1 MPEQTSSA
9 TKLTKSA
16 LVAILAMFLLEEGRM
31 RSPPSMPYLLLLLI
45 GRRLLVLQVLLHV
58 LLVLGNHVGH
68 FGFLIGA
75 QQLVN
80 LRRDLG
86 MLNLELHM
94 SLRFLSSNCRGLSL
108 VEVAAGHQ
116 LDQLLVRQEFL
127 LHQRLDIGVFT
138 LENLFDL
145 RLLVIGNVQLVQGQP
160 ESVSSHKIAMH
171 SVMHRHRFW
180 ALALRE
186 RHACTE
192 RERNREDC

>member
-86 MLNLELHM
+86 
-94 SLRFLSSNCRGLSL
+94 
-108 VEVAAGHQ
+108 
-116 LDQLLVRQEFL
+116 
-127 LHQRLDIGVFT
+127 VFT

-145 RLLVIGNVQLVQGQP
+145 RLLVIGKVQLVQGQP

-180 ALALRE
+180 ALA
-186 RHACTE
+186 
-192 RERNREDC
+192 

>member
-9 TKLTKSA
+9 TKLTKSV
-16 LVAILAMFLLEEGRM
+16 LVAILAMLLLRAGRM
-31 RSPPSMPYLLLLLI
+31 RRPPPWMPYLLLLLI

-116 LDQLLVRQEFL
+116 LDQLLVRQE
-127 LHQRLDIGVFT
+127 
-138 LENLFDL
+138 
-145 RLLVIGNVQLVQGQP
+145 
-160 ESVSSHKIAMH
+160 
-171 SVMHRHRFW
+171 
-180 ALALRE
+180 
-186 RHACTE
+186 
-192 RERNREDC
+192 